1 MSIIFSQH
9 GDVKAFCCRR
19 SDSRHREPK
28 EWVSE
33 AVLLVRGG
41 MLRSRPQADG
51 SWAKEESLAH
61 RVLICYRKYIGVTKI
76 LSSNRLLSLY
86 CNMLNIAYKI
96 KIIINFFVLRC
107 YVLSFL

>member
-28 EWVSE
+28 EWVPE
-33 AVLLVRGG
+33 AVLLVCGG

-51 SWAKEESLAH
+51 SWANEESLAH

-76 LSSNRLLSLY
+76 LSRLLFLY

-96 KIIINFFVLRC
+96 KIIISRFIVTVLTLTLHQR
-107 YVLSFL
+107 